1 MLESRTMLEARDLS
15 KRYPGVA
22 AVSGV
27 SFSIGAG
34 EILGY
39 LGPNGS
45 GKSTTVKI
53 LTGLMEPAGGEVL
66 YRGENIRK
74 DLAGYKRRLG
84 YVPEEAHLYPYLS
97 GREYL
102 EMTGTLRG
110 IGEKEL
116 ERKIAK
122 LMEAF
127 GLTSSRH
134 SLIGTYSKGMR
145 QKVLIM
151 AALLHDPE
159 VLIFDEPLSGLDVT
173 TAAVFRNLLRTLAEA
188 GKAILYCSHVLE
200 VVEKVCTSVMI
211 LNRGKCVARGTVEEI
226 RSAAAGGTL
235 GESFAELVREPDTV
249 KIARDVVEA
258 IRA

>member
-1 MLESRTMLEARDLS
+1 M
-15 KRYPGVA
+15 
-22 AVSGV
+22 
-27 SFSIGAG
+27 
-34 EILGY
+34 
-39 LGPNGS
+39 
-45 GKSTTVKI
+45 
-53 LTGLMEPAGGEVL
+53 
-66 YRGENIRK
+66 
-74 DLAGYKRRLG
+74 
-84 YVPEEAHLYPYLS
+84 
-97 GREYL
+97 

-127 GLTSSRH
+127 GLAGSRH

-226 RSAAAGGTL
+226 RSAAARGTL

-258 IRA
+258 IRT